1 MKRTILIVAGIAGV
15 LVGLGFV
22 FPAVAQM
29 KTSGSLPILSVALLL
44 LGLLLTFGGGSAA
57 FYGVRQRAR

>member
-15 LVGLGFV
+15 LVGMGFV

-29 KTSGSLPILSVALLL
+29 KISGSLPSLSVALLL
-44 LGLLLTFGGGSAA
+44 LGLLLTAGGGSAA
-57 FYGVRQRAR
+57 CYGLRKRGG